1 MRAGAGFTTC
11 LFLHMVYFFL
21 NRKWQE
27 ANQKV
32 QELQA
37 SQEARVDQEQRIKVS
52 CSVSVPGLCL
62 GDVTAPGPAPYDP
75 WLFQSW
81 GRTQWPLVAVSCLCP
96 L

>member
-1 MRAGAGFTTC
+1 MRASAGFTTC
-11 LFLHMVYFFL
+11 LFLHMVYCFL

-52 CSVSVPGLCL
+52 CSV
-62 GDVTAPGPAPYDP
+62 
-75 WLFQSW
+75 
-81 GRTQWPLVAVSCLCP
+81 
-96 L
+96 